1 MDVTY
6 DEKIDY
12 YKTLGLDKTATTEE
26 IKTAYV
32 TLVKTT
38 HPDIV
43 GTSPLAKKHF
53 QEIQDAFSVL
63 SNAGVKLQ
71 YDNAR
76 SHPIIS
82 SAGAGGMNIN
92 NGIGNPATIYTI
104 QKDNYNTRVK
114 REASSNWRDL
124 QIKNKYRTEKWQ
136 NLSLDKK
143 KAIRKRPVNSFGGSV
158 LLAIGSAVGVIA
170 LCKVCDAKLK
180 TAAMNSR

>member
-1 MDVTY
+1 MEVTY

-12 YKTLGLDKTATTEE
+12 YNTLGIEKTATTEE

-43 GTSPLAKKHF
+43 GPSPSARKHF
-53 QEIQDAFSVL
+53 QEIQDAFGVL
-63 SNAGVKLQ
+63 SDAGVKLQ

-76 SHPIIS
+76 SHPIVTS
-82 SAGAGGMNIN
+82 GSGMSVGS
-92 NGIGNPATIYTI
+92 GIGNPATIYTV

-114 REASSNWRDL
+114 REASSNWREL
-124 QIKNKYRTEKWQ
+124 QMKNKYRTEKWQ

-143 KAIRKRPVNSFGGSV
+143 KAIRKRPVQSFGGF
-158 LLAIGSAVGVIA
+158 IFQAVGSVVGFIT
-170 LCKVCDAKLK
+170 LYKVCDAKLK
-180 TAAMNSR
+180 KAALNSR